1 MATGNMFLGGARGSV
16 GDITLSVQNGQQ
28 TYRQRN
34 RQPRNPRSKRQMF
47 QRASFAVPV
56 KFFTRGTQ
64 QLFKFA
70 FTDKKQTESDYNAFM
85 RANAKRGVLMTKE
98 QLENPFIANL
108 GRFQLTKGDLPSV
121 RVLTVDGAEVGSDN
135 CILIKT
141 EIAVATAPTT
151 FGELS
156 QAILASNPGYQR
168 GDIITTLCIV
178 TNCGMT
184 EEMPYLVTDG
194 IFEPRW
200 VIEQMILDP
209 DDTTALTPAWTCS
222 KTSDGYLAI
231 ANANAVISM
240 EVFGASVIVSRNTAN
255 GLRVSNSSI
264 HPSVDAVWVINKM
277 TPDWENIDLN
287 DPWVAYV
294 LASWGAT
301 EEAIL
306 QGSMV
311 KAAEEV
317 FPILK
322 VAGTDMEYKTLG
334 STVDCE
340 IPRTGQ
346 SIGQQP
352 TMYVQFTE
360 GSRLDV
366 SKVSIS
372 GVDAVNFAVLNI
384 TEEGPDEG
392 MLQLINRTSTLLG
405 VGGSVTI
412 KYSGVTI
419 AELSYS
425 IAD

>member
-70 FTDKKQTESDYNAFM
+70 FTDKKQKESDYNAFM
-85 RANAKRGVLMTKE
+85 RANAKRGILMTKE
-98 QLENPFIANL
+98 QLENPYIANL
-108 GRFQLTKGDLPSV
+108 GRFQLTKGDLPSI
-121 RVLTVDGAEVGSDN
+121 RVMEVNGAEVGDES
-135 CILIKT
+135 CVFIKT
-141 EIAVATAPTT
+141 EIAVASAPTT
-151 FGELS
+151 FGQLS
-156 QAILASNPGYQR
+156 QAILDSNSGYQR

-178 TNCGMT
+178 TNCGYMD
-184 EEMPYLVTDG
+184 EMPYLVTDG

-209 DDTTALTPAWTCS
+209 EDTTALTPAWTCS

-240 EVFGASVIVSRNTAN
+240 EIYGASVIVSRNTAN

-264 HPSVDAVWVINKM
+264 HPCVDAATVIAKM

-294 LASWGAT
+294 LASWGAS

-306 QGSMV
+306 QGSM
-311 KAAEEV
+311 ASNNS
-317 FPILK
+317 PQ
-322 VAGTDMEYKTLG
+322 VAVIKQVCTGLDCSPVG
-334 STVDCE
+334 STLQFQYESGDDGV
-340 IPRTGQ
+340 G
-346 SIGQQP
+346 
-352 TMYVQFTE
+352 MYVKGDNLNLASLSGFSLSGPTALE
-360 GSRLDV
+360 FKAPVADLFEDGSIYVPIEFADPQSASGLYVLDV
-366 SKVSIS
+366 LYKSEK
-372 GVDAVNFAVLNI
+372 
-384 TEEGPDEG
+384 
-392 MLQLINRTSTLLG
+392 
-405 VGGSVTI
+405 
-412 KYSGVTI
+412 I
-419 AELSYS
+419 ATVYFT
-425 IAD
+425 AD

>member
-34 RQPRNPRSKRQMF
+34 RQPRNPRSRRQMF

-85 RANAKRGVLMTKE
+85 RANAKRGILMTKE
-98 QLENPFIANL
+98 QLENPYIANL
-108 GRFQLTKGDLPSV
+108 GRFQLTKGDLPSI
-121 RVLTVDGAEVGSDN
+121 RVMEVNGAEVGDGS
-135 CILIKT
+135 CVFIKT
-141 EIAVATAPTT
+141 EIAVASAPTT
-151 FGELS
+151 FGQLS
-156 QAILASNPGYQR
+156 QAILDSNSGYQR

-178 TNCGMT
+178 TNCGYMDV
-184 EEMPYLVTDG
+184 MPYLVTDG

-240 EVFGASVIVSRNTAN
+240 EIFGASVIVSRNSAN

-264 HPSVDAVWVINKM
+264 HPCADAAAVIAKM

-294 LASWGAT
+294 LASWGAS

-306 QGSMV
+306 QGSMAPTHV
-311 KAAEEV
+311 VLKPVISQVCTTSMCSPVGSVINPSVEAGDGDFSFFIKGENLESIKSADITMDGEKSGSFNAPEFV
-317 FPILK
+317 YDQESGYKVMVPFKQEIL
-322 VAGTDMEYKTLG
+322 A
-334 STVDCE
+334 
-340 IPRTGQ
+340 
-346 SIGQQP
+346 
-352 TMYVQFTE
+352 E
-360 GSRLDV
+360 GSY
-366 SKVSIS
+366 S
-372 GVDAVNFAVLNI
+372 LNI
-384 TEEGPDEG
+384 YYK
-392 MLQLINRTSTLLG
+392 
-405 VGGSVTI
+405 GSKICTVAF
-412 KYSGVTI
+412 TI
-419 AELSYS
+419 A
-425 IAD
+425 